1 MPNIKSAEKR
11 VRQTEK
17 RTARNRVRKERLK
30 QSLRNF
36 NETLASGDAA
46 KMQDEFKKAAKA
58 VCRAGN
64 KGILHKNAVNRR
76 KSALARALNK
86 AAAEKK
92 A

>member
-30 QSLRNF
+30 TSFRKF
-36 NETLASGDAA
+36 TDALAGGDEAKIKTEFAA
-46 KMQDEFKKAAKA
+46 ATRL

-64 KGILHKNAVNRR
+64 KGILHPNAVNHR
-76 KSALARALNK
+76 KSALALALNK
-86 AAAEKK
+86 ALAAK
-92 A
+92 AK